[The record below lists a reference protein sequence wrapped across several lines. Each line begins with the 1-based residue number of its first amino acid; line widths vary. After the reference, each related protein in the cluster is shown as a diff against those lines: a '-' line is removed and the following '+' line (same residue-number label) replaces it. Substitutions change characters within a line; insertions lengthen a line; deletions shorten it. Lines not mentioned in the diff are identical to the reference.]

1 MADERHSSMATSSFA
16 RRSAVVAACVAGA
29 AIGVFVG
36 LGGFTFAYA
45 RGASYLTNDPR
56 ACMNCHVMRDQFEG
70 WTRSSH
76 HAVAGCNDCHT
87 PHEFVGKWA
96 TKALNGWNH
105 SFAFTTGRFEEP
117 IRIGPRNRAIT
128 EAACRS
134 CHAPLVEAIDFPGHS
149 GASQPLSCLKCHWNV
164 GHPH

>member
-1 MADERHSSMATSSFA
+1 MPEG
-16 RRSAVVAACVAGA
+16 VASPPGKHRQITGVALGA
-29 AIGVFVG
+29 AAAAGLFFGV
-36 LGGFTFAYA
+36 GGFTFAYG
-45 RGASYLTNDPR
+45 RGAAYLTNDPG
-56 ACMNCHVMRDQFEG
+56 ACANCHVMREQFDG

-76 HAVAGCNDCHT
+76 HAAATCNDCHT
-87 PHEFVGKWA
+87 PHDFAGKWF

-134 CHAPLVEAIDFPGHS
+134 CHARLTESIDFAGQT
-149 GASQPLSCLKCHWNV
+149 GAAKPLSCLKCHWNV
-164 GHPH
+164 GHAH